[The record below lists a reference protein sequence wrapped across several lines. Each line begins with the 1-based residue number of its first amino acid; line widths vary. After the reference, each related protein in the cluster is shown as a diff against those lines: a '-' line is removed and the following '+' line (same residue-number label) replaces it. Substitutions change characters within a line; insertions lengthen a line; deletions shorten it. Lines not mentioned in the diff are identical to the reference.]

1 VRLRVTD
8 PLQGFIAVVMCS
20 LPVVVMASFG
30 LFGSSTAASKE
41 INDKPKFNLS
51 NEIGFRTSFSDE
63 SRTKPEEPP
72 APSPSD
78 SATDVKGEQ
87 K

>member
-1 VRLRVTD
+1 VTN

-20 LPVVVMASFG
+20 LPVVVMAALG
-30 LFGSSTAASKE
+30 LLGTSTAAAKE
-41 INDKPKFNLS
+41 VNDKPKFNLS

-63 SRTKPEEPP
+63 ARTKPEEPP

-78 SATDVKGEQ
+78 SATDVKAEE